1 MKFFSLLIIGL
12 VFGLAGCAEKKEASS
27 PQAGDAATT
36 AAETTAAETTAAET
50 TAAEMAEAGIPE
62 VGIPEAEKEY
72 MGTAAFI
79 SHMHHHASQLER
91 LNDALA
97 AGSLAAAQRPAYWL
111 SGHDDTIVVPDE
123 WKVYVAGMRSGAS
136 AVSDASDL
144 AAARAGAKRITDNC
158 QGCHTAAGI
167 DLVTLQP
174 E

>member
-1 MKFFSLLIIGL
+1 MKFYSLLIIGL
-12 VFGLAGCAEKKEASS
+12 VFGLAGCAEKEKASS
-27 PQAGDAATT
+27 PQGVEDA
-36 AAETTAAETTAAET
+36 T
-50 TAAEMAEAGIPE
+50 TAAEMAAAETTEADTPE
-62 VGIPEAEKEY
+62 TEKEE

-91 LNDALA
+91 LNAALE

-111 SGHDDTIVVPDE
+111 SGHDDTIAVPDE
-123 WKVYVAGMRSGAS
+123 WRMYVDGMRSAAI
-136 AVSDASDL
+136 AVSDAPDL
-144 AAARAGAKRITDNC
+144 AAARAAAKRITDNC